1 MYSRI
6 LTPLDGSSLS
16 EQVLPYVRQLAFGL
30 AAPMTLITVVEPVTP
45 TIGRSLN
52 PEAYEYESE
61 THLEDH
67 AVSYLTGVV
76 SGLREGRL
84 DVSMV
89 TSSGT
94 PAQEIVA
101 EAERV
106 PGTLIAMSGHGRA
119 GVARWWLGS
128 VADRVLHLTTNP
140 LLIVRSDEDNVSADV
155 PGQERRFNRV
165 VLPVDGS
172 ALAEEIIPFIVP
184 VARELDLPVELV
196 RVMPTWDEYLR
207 QAAAPEF
214 YNPAFESMAE
224 SMAAQVE
231 EDANRY
237 LEQLKTRLQQEGI
250 GTVEVAPA
258 PGRPGCLDNRRSQ
271 PRLLDRLVAMTTHGR
286 SGVGRWVM
294 GSVADRVVRNSGSPV
309 LLLRSSG
316 DRPAPYLRPAAA

>member
-30 AAPMTLITVVEPVTP
+30 AVPVTLITVAEPVTP
-45 TIGRSLN
+45 VVGRSDS
-52 PEAYEYESE
+52 PEPPEYESD

-67 AVSYLTGVV
+67 AGSYLNGVA

-84 DVSMV
+84 EVSTV
-89 TSSGT
+89 TPPGT
-94 PAQEIVA
+94 PAHEIVA
-101 EAERV
+101 EAERT

-119 GVARWWLGS
+119 GVARGGLGS
-128 VADRVLHLTTNP
+128 VADRVLHLTTSP
-140 LLIVRSDEDNVSADV
+140 LLIVRSGEEGTSHEE
-155 PGQERRFNRV
+155 QFSRV

-172 ALAEEIIPFIVP
+172 ALAEEVIPYMVP

-207 QAAAPEF
+207 RAAAPEF
-214 YNPAFESMAE
+214 YNPTFESMAE

-231 EDANRY
+231 TEAAGY
-237 LEQLKTRLQQEGI
+237 LEQLKGRLQQEGI
-250 GTVEVAPA
+250 GTVETRLIQGDPAAAIIDVANESP
-258 PGRPGCLDNRRSQ
+258 
-271 PRLLDRLVAMTTHGR
+271 DRLVAMTTHGR

-294 GSVADRVVRNSGSPV
+294 GSVADRVVRNSGGPV

-316 DRPAPYLRPAAA
+316 DHPLPYLRPAAA

>member
-30 AAPMTLITVVEPVTP
+30 AVPVTLITVAEPVTP
-45 TIGRSLN
+45 VIGRSDA
-52 PEAYEYESE
+52 PATPEYESE

-67 AVSYLTGVV
+67 AGSYLNGVV

-84 DVSMV
+84 EVSTV
-89 TSSGT
+89 TPPGT

-101 EAERV
+101 EADRV
-106 PGTLIAMSGHGRA
+106 AGTLIAMSGHGRA

-128 VADRVLHLTTNP
+128 VADRVLHLTTSP
-140 LLIVRSDEDNVSADV
+140 LLIVRSGAEGSSHE
-155 PGQERRFNRV
+155 GRFNRI

-172 ALAEEIIPFIVP
+172 ALAEEVIPYMVP
-184 VARELDLPVELV
+184 VARELDLPVEVV

-207 QAAAPEF
+207 RAAAPEF
-214 YNPAFESMAE
+214 YNPTFERMAE

-237 LEQLKTRLQQEGI
+237 LEQLKVRLQQEGI
-250 GTVEVAPA
+250 GSVEVRLVQGDPA
-258 PGRPGCLDNRRSQ
+258 ASIIDAASETP
-271 PRLLDRLVAMTTHGR
+271 DRLVAMTTHGR

-309 LLLRSSG
+309 LLVRSSG
-316 DRPAPYLRPAAA
+316 DRPSPYLRPAVA

>member
-30 AAPMTLITVVEPVTP
+30 AVPVKLITVVEPVTP

-67 AVSYLTGVV
+67 AVSYLDGVV
-76 SGLREGRL
+76 SELREGRL
-84 DVSMV
+84 EVSTV
-89 TSSGT
+89 APSGT

-128 VADRVLHLTTNP
+128 VADRVLHLTTSP
-140 LLIVRSDEDNVSADV
+140 LLIARSGEDNISGDV
-155 PGQERRFNRV
+155 TGHERRLNRV

-172 ALAEEIIPFIVP
+172 ALAEEIIPYMVP
-184 VARELDLPVELV
+184 VARELDLPVEVV

-207 QAAAPEF
+207 RAAAPEF
-214 YNPAFESMAE
+214 YNPTFESMAE
-224 SMAAQVE
+224 SMAIQVE

-237 LEQLKTRLQQEGI
+237 LEQLKGRLQQEGI
-250 GTVEVAPA
+250 GTVETRLFRGDPA
-258 PGRPGCLDNRRSQ
+258 ASIIDAASETP
-271 PRLLDRLVAMTTHGR
+271 DRLVAMTTHGR

-316 DRPAPYLRPAAA
+316 DRPSPYLRPAVA